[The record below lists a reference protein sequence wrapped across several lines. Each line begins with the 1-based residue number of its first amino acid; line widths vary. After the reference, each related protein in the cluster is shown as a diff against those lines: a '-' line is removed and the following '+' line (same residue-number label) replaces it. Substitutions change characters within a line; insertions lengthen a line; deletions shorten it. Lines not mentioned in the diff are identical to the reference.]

1 MAESLKSVL
10 ITGASTGIGL
20 TCAIQLHRLGYRVLA
35 GVRKPEDGER
45 LRAATSDRLR
55 WVRLD
60 VTDGNQIDDAVRDLS
75 ALLETRGLD
84 ALVNNAGIAV
94 GGPLE
99 YLPPA
104 ELRRQLEINVVG
116 LHAVTHAFLPLIR
129 RARGRIIHM
138 GSISGRI
145 ASPFT
150 GPYAASKHAVEA
162 LADALRLELAPDGIH
177 VSVIEPGQIV
187 TPIWEKGLADAATVA
202 ARIPPEG
209 MARYGQR
216 LKVMQWVIKSA
227 PKRGSSPDAV
237 AAAVVHAIESESPR
251 VRYVVGP
258 DARVRLWLTRLLPDR
273 LMDGV
278 VLAMLGR
285 LERRVR

>member
-10 ITGASTGIGL
+10 ITGASTGIGA
-20 TCAIQLHRLGYRVLA
+20 TCATRLHRLGYRVFA

-45 LRAATSDRLR
+45 LRAATSERLR
-55 WVRLD
+55 WIRLD
-60 VTDGNQIDDAVRDLS
+60 VTDGNQIDDALRDLE
-75 ALLETRGLD
+75 AVLGARGLD
-84 ALVNNAGIAV
+84 ALVNNAGVAV

-116 LHAVTHAFLPLIR
+116 LHAVTQTFLPLIR
-129 RARGRIIHM
+129 LARGRIVHM

-162 LADALRLELAPDGIH
+162 LTDALRLELAPEGIR
-177 VSVIEPGQIV
+177 VAVIEPGQID
-187 TPIWEKGLADAATVA
+187 TPIWEKGLAESATVA

-209 MARYGQR
+209 MARYAQR
-216 LKVMQWVIKSA
+216 LKVLQWVIKSA
-227 PKRGSSPDAV
+227 PKRSSPPDAV
-237 AAAVVHAIESESPR
+237 ADAVIHAIESDAPR
-251 VRYVVGP
+251 TRYVVGF
-258 DARVRLWLTRLLPDR
+258 DAKLRLWLTRLLPDR
-273 LMDGV
+273 MMDGL
-278 VLAMLGR
+278 VLSMLGR